1 MSICTKR
8 EWRSRAIGD
17 VAKSQLLYP
26 GGYLLSFPC
35 TTMNGVGSSML
46 SYLQYLT
53 ETQPM
58 ELYLHS
64 NVMNPRVLK
73 ASKARLDDPDYIR
86 HDPLHA
92 ALAQQEIRM
101 LDRLLDFYDTLDQAD
116 EEELK
121 AVYNKIAEVTL
132 RIIDYESV
140 SRRFRLSC
148 TIGF

>member
-1 MSICTKR
+1 
-8 EWRSRAIGD
+8 
-17 VAKSQLLYP
+17 
-26 GGYLLSFPC
+26 
-35 TTMNGVGSSML
+35 MNGVGSSML